1 MTDKII
7 YINSS
12 SFVKKKINIVRS
24 YYLQETTM
32 VYLNQTYELLTGG
45 YYSGN
50 ISWNKQRSEIDN
62 CFKLY
67 QITDGEVH
75 VCNDTGDFLL
85 QSGKLYFI
93 NGNKLGKQYCNKS
106 FSTHWLHF
114 MPKDLLIYQG
124 LMSLPLVV
132 ELPVNSLSVI
142 QYQHSMDRL
151 LRSNEMSAWEYTLS
165 VLQLQ
170 SYIQQV
176 TCQLFDLYPIKELS
190 VSEHSRRIEPAIHYI
205 NQYYKETIPLQDL
218 AQQCCM
224 SPNYFHKIFKQI
236 FCITPFNYQMLL
248 RMNSALQLL
257 TDKEQTIKD
266 IAFELGFTDNAHF
279 CKTFKKFYG
288 VTPGEYQRNKQIILL

>member
-1 MTDKII
+1 
-7 YINSS
+7 
-12 SFVKKKINIVRS
+12 
-24 YYLQETTM
+24 
-32 VYLNQTYELLTGG
+32 
-45 YYSGN
+45 
-50 ISWNKQRSEIDN
+50 
-62 CFKLY
+62 
-67 QITDGEVH
+67 
-75 VCNDTGDFLL
+75 
-85 QSGKLYFI
+85 
-93 NGNKLGKQYCNKS
+93 
-106 FSTHWLHF
+106 

-190 VSEHSRRIEPAIHYI
+190 VSEHSRRIGPAIHYI